1 MQQITVKDGDYNCP
15 LPMTKQDWIEILL
28 DDSFMSN
35 NYKFALSIF
44 YLEPDHKATC
54 KYLAEKYHTHPTSI
68 SGFIT
73 QFSARVQGK
82 LKRFEIVKEDGS
94 PNWWLI
100 TMTGK
105 KVAGGLF
112 EWRLRDELIEA
123 IDELNYIQKNVLLIN
138 NLKILIDHINDDI
151 SDFSIRFVKLRQKL
165 ADLQRSDSA
174 KQLFIYD
181 NTDRD
186 WAINVGGSDEIQY
199 RIYLR
204 DGIIGYGL
212 GFNTRYVENE
222 RRPNFEYIKPFMEA
236 FIALKNS
243 DEITKLTDRGFE
255 FNNDI
260 ADISDFKKGKYYLFG
275 HEIKINNDHL
285 SLIDYYSIINDFK
298 GALFEAYEKVYELA
312 NKMRVNSDTNSTVEE
327 TQQPINDPLLK
338 EISELLLANKN
349 LILTGAPGTGKTY
362 LAKILADAWG
372 AEHKLIQFHPSYD
385 YTDFVEGLRPIQ
397 GEDSEVGFEL
407 RDGSFK
413 TFCKEALKYQNNQQ
427 LSNFEEVYQRFI
439 DDISESA
446 VELATPS
453 QESPFSVIVNSRDNI
468 TAVLSSETQRE
479 ITLTKSLIQTY
490 FETGKALN
498 WKPYLI
504 PVCDY
509 IEENYDLRMVNTED
523 KGKKFILILDEINRA
538 EISKVLGELFFS
550 IDPGYRG
557 ESGRVTTQYANLQ
570 TEEDVFKD
578 GFYIPDNVYI
588 IGTMNDIDRSVESFD
603 FAMRRRFAWKEIKAE
618 DRLSMWE
625 GQIDKWA
632 DEARRRLTALNSAIE
647 SVQGLSDAYH
657 VGPAYFLK
665 LANYNGDFDK
675 LWTYHLQSLLFE
687 YLRGYPDADE
697 QLASLKSAYDKAYYD
712 VHESVSAD
720 ASYDG

>member
-1 MQQITVKDGDYNCP
+1 MN
-15 LPMTKQDWIEILL
+15 KQDWIEILS

-44 YLEPDHKATC
+44 YLESDHKATC

-82 LKRFEIVKEDGS
+82 LNRFEVVKEDGS

-112 EWRLRDELIEA
+112 EWRLRDELIDA
-123 IDELNYIQKNVLLIN
+123 MKHLNFVDSSQ
-138 NLKILIDHINDDI
+138 LKIDSLSTLVNFINDDLSEFI
-151 SDFSIRFVKLRQKL
+151 IGFRRARKTLSHKERATTAGILFRHKGDDSDWSI
-165 ADLQRSDSA
+165 
-174 KQLFIYD
+174 
-181 NTDRD
+181 NE
-186 WAINVGGSDEIQY
+186 GGHNEIQY
-199 RIYLR
+199 HIFLR
-204 DGIIGYGL
+204 DDEIGYGL
-212 GFNTRYVENE
+212 GFNAQYVPFNNDKTSLELV
-222 RRPNFEYIKPFMEA
+222 KPFVEA
-236 FIALKNS
+236 FLSIQDSDTVDTLK
-243 DEITKLTDRGFE
+243 DRGF
-255 FNNDI
+255 DI
-260 ADISDFKKGKYYLFG
+260 DLASLKSMDEGGYNLFG
-275 HEIKINNDHL
+275 RVVPLFDNKL
-285 SLIDYYSIINDFK
+285 SLIEYYSIINDLK
-298 GALFEAYEKVYELA
+298 GEVFELYKLIFETA
-312 NKMRVNSDTNSTVEE
+312 NKLDMNEKSAIQEI
-327 TQQPINDPLLK
+327 QQPITNPLLQ

-362 LAKILADAWG
+362 LAKILAEAWG

-397 GEDSEVGFEL
+397 NEEGEVGFEL
-407 RDGSFK
+407 RDGVFK
-413 TFCKEALKYQNNQQ
+413 SFCKKALKPIEAY
-427 LSNFEEVYQRFI
+427 NFDEVYERFI
-439 DDISESA
+439 DDLSEKSLEFVTPVQKKPFK
-446 VELATPS
+446 VEVTNHRNCKATPMYENAS
-453 QESPFSVIVNSRDNI
+453 SMSVTRNH
-468 TAVLSSETQRE
+468 
-479 ITLTKSLIQTY
+479 IQIY
-490 FETGKALN
+490 FETGKVN
-498 WKPYLI
+498 GWKPYLI
-504 PVCDY
+504 PICDY
-509 IEENYDLRMVNTED
+509 IENNYNLKLAATLDTD
-523 KGKKFILILDEINRA
+523 KKFIIILDEINRA

-625 GQIDKWA
+625 DQIGDWA
-632 DEARRRLTALNSAIE
+632 EEAKQRLITLNSAIE
-647 SVQGLSDAYH
+647 DIQGLSAAYH

-665 LANYNGDFDK
+665 LANYDGDFDK
-675 LWTYHLQSLLFE
+675 LWTYHLESLLFE
-687 YLRGYPDADE
+687 YLRGYPDANE
-697 QLASLKSAYDKAYYD
+697 QLAILKNAYDL
-712 VHESVSAD
+712 VETD
-720 ASYDG
+720 ASNDR

>member
-1 MQQITVKDGDYNCP
+1 MQKIIVKDGDYNCP
-15 LPMTKQDWIEILL
+15 PPINKQDWIEILS
-28 DDSFMSN
+28 DESFMSN

-73 QFSARVQGK
+73 QFSARLQGK
-82 LKRFEIVKEDGS
+82 LNRFEVIKEDGS

-123 IDELNYIQKNVLLIN
+123 MIDLDFIDSSQLNIDSLGALVNFINEDLSEFIIGFRKTRKVLSN
-138 NLKILIDHINDDI
+138 KERATTSGILFKH
-151 SDFSIRFVKLRQKL
+151 K
-165 ADLQRSDSA
+165 
-174 KQLFIYD
+174 
-181 NTDRD
+181 
-186 WAINVGGSDEIQY
+186 GGHNEIQY
-199 RIYLR
+199 HIFLR
-204 DGIIGYGL
+204 DDEVGYGL
-212 GFNTRYVENE
+212 GFNAQYVPFSNDKTSLEI
-222 RRPNFEYIKPFMEA
+222 IKPFVDS
-236 FIALKNS
+236 FLSIQNS
-243 DEITKLTDRGFE
+243 DIVETLRNRDFEIDLTSLESMGEGGYNLFGRVIPLTD
-255 FNNDI
+255 
-260 ADISDFKKGKYYLFG
+260 SK
-275 HEIKINNDHL
+275 L
-285 SLIDYYSIINDFK
+285 SLVDYYSIINDLK
-298 GALFEAYEKVYELA
+298 GDIFELYKKIFETA
-312 NKMRVNSDTNSTVEE
+312 NKFTMSEKSSEQQV
-327 TQQPINDPLLK
+327 QQPITNPLIQ
-338 EISELLLANKN
+338 EMSELLLANKN

-362 LAKILADAWG
+362 LAKTLAKAWG

-397 GEDSEVGFEL
+397 SEEGEVGFEL

-413 TFCKEALKYQNNQQ
+413 KFCKEALKYQNNQQ
-427 LSNFEEVYQRFI
+427 LSNFDDVYQRFI
-439 DDISESA
+439 DDASESA
-446 VELATPS
+446 IDLVTPS
-453 QESPFSVIVNSRDNI
+453 QESPFTVIVNSRDNI
-468 TAVLSSETQRE
+468 TAVLSTETQRQ

-504 PVCDY
+504 PVCEY
-509 IEENYDLRMVNTED
+509 IQENYDLKMANTGD
-523 KGKKFILILDEINRA
+523 KDKKFILVLDEINRA

-570 TEEDVFKD
+570 TDEDVFKD

-603 FAMRRRFAWKEIKAE
+603 FAMRRRFAWKEIKSE

-625 GQIDKWA
+625 GQIDEWTE
-632 DEARRRLTALNSAIE
+632 EAKQRLTDLNKAIE
-647 SVQGLSDAYH
+647 SVQGLSAAYH

-665 LANYNGDFDK
+665 LTNYDGDFNK
-675 LWTYHLQSLLFE
+675 LWTYHLESLLFE
-687 YLRGYPDADE
+687 YLRGYPDAE
-697 QLASLKSAYDKAYYD
+697 QQLQGLKDAYNL
-712 VHESVSAD
+712 ESRFDD
-720 ASYDG
+720 ARNDG

>member
-1 MQQITVKDGDYNCP
+1 MQKITVKDGDYNCP
-15 LPMTKQDWIEILL
+15 PPMNKQDWIEILS

-44 YLEPDHKATC
+44 YLESDHKATC

-82 LKRFEIVKEDGS
+82 LNRFEVVKEDGS

-112 EWRLRDELIEA
+112 EWRLRDELIDA
-123 IDELNYIQKNVLLIN
+123 MKHLSFVDSSQLKIDSLSTLVNFIN
-138 NLKILIDHINDDI
+138 NDLSEFIIGFRRARKTLSHKERATTAGILFRHKGDDSDWSINE
-151 SDFSIRFVKLRQKL
+151 
-165 ADLQRSDSA
+165 
-174 KQLFIYD
+174 
-181 NTDRD
+181 
-186 WAINVGGSDEIQY
+186 GGHNEIQY
-199 RIYLR
+199 HIFLR
-204 DGIIGYGL
+204 DDEIGYGL
-212 GFNTRYVENE
+212 GFNAQYVPFNNDKTSLELV
-222 RRPNFEYIKPFMEA
+222 KPFVEA
-236 FIALKNS
+236 FLSIQDSDTVDTLK
-243 DEITKLTDRGFE
+243 DRGFDVDLASLKSMDE
-255 FNNDI
+255 GGYN
-260 ADISDFKKGKYYLFG
+260 LFG
-275 HEIKINNDHL
+275 RVVPLFDNKL
-285 SLIDYYSIINDFK
+285 SLIEYYSIINDLK
-298 GALFEAYEKVYELA
+298 GEVFELYKLIFETA
-312 NKMRVNSDTNSTVEE
+312 NKLDMNEKSAIQEI
-327 TQQPINDPLLK
+327 QQPITNPLLQ

-362 LAKILADAWG
+362 LAKILAEAWG

-397 GEDSEVGFEL
+397 NEEGEVGFEL
-407 RDGSFK
+407 RDGVFK
-413 TFCKEALKYQNNQQ
+413 SFCKKALKPIEAY
-427 LSNFEEVYQRFI
+427 NFDEVYERFI
-439 DDISESA
+439 DDLSEKSLEFVTPVQKKPFK
-446 VELATPS
+446 VEVTNHRNCKATPMYENAS
-453 QESPFSVIVNSRDNI
+453 SMSVTRNH
-468 TAVLSSETQRE
+468 
-479 ITLTKSLIQTY
+479 IQIY
-490 FETGKALN
+490 FETGKVN
-498 WKPYLI
+498 GWKPYLI
-504 PVCDY
+504 PICDY
-509 IEENYDLRMVNTED
+509 IENNYNLKLAATLDTD
-523 KGKKFILILDEINRA
+523 KKFIIILDEINRA

-625 GQIDKWA
+625 DQIGDWA
-632 DEARRRLTALNSAIE
+632 EEAKQRLITLNSAIE
-647 SVQGLSDAYH
+647 DIQGLSAAYH

-665 LANYNGDFDK
+665 LADYDGDFDK
-675 LWTYHLQSLLFE
+675 LWTYHLESLLFE
-687 YLRGYPDADE
+687 YLRGYPDANE
-697 QLASLKSAYDKAYYD
+697 QLVILKNAYDL
-712 VHESVSAD
+712 VEAD
-720 ASYDG
+720 ASNDR

>member
-1 MQQITVKDGDYNCP
+1 MQKITVKDGDYNCP
-15 LPMTKQDWIEILL
+15 PPMNKQDWIEILS

-44 YLEPDHKATC
+44 YLESDHKATC

-82 LKRFEIVKEDGS
+82 LNRFEVVKEDGS

-112 EWRLRDELIEA
+112 EWRLRDELIDA
-123 IDELNYIQKNVLLIN
+123 MKHLNFVDSSQ
-138 NLKILIDHINDDI
+138 LKIDSLSTLVNFINDDLSEFI
-151 SDFSIRFVKLRQKL
+151 IGFRRARKTLSHKERATTAGILFRHKGDDSDWSI
-165 ADLQRSDSA
+165 
-174 KQLFIYD
+174 
-181 NTDRD
+181 NE
-186 WAINVGGSDEIQY
+186 GGHNEIQY
-199 RIYLR
+199 HIFLR
-204 DGIIGYGL
+204 DDEIGYGL
-212 GFNTRYVENE
+212 GFNAQYVPFNNDKTSLELV
-222 RRPNFEYIKPFMEA
+222 KPFVEA
-236 FIALKNS
+236 FLSIQDSDTVDTLK
-243 DEITKLTDRGFE
+243 DRGF
-255 FNNDI
+255 DI
-260 ADISDFKKGKYYLFG
+260 DLASLKSMDEGGYNLFG
-275 HEIKINNDHL
+275 RVVPLFDNKL
-285 SLIDYYSIINDFK
+285 SLIEYYSIINDLK
-298 GALFEAYEKVYELA
+298 GEVFELYKLIFETA
-312 NKMRVNSDTNSTVEE
+312 NKLDMNEKSAIQEI
-327 TQQPINDPLLK
+327 QQPITNPLLQ

-362 LAKILADAWG
+362 LAKILAEAWG

-397 GEDSEVGFEL
+397 NEEGEVGFEL
-407 RDGSFK
+407 RDGVFK
-413 TFCKEALKYQNNQQ
+413 SFCKKALKPIEAY
-427 LSNFEEVYQRFI
+427 NFDEVYERFI
-439 DDISESA
+439 DDLSEKSLEFVTPVQKKPFK
-446 VELATPS
+446 VEVTNHRNCKATPMYENAS
-453 QESPFSVIVNSRDNI
+453 SMSVTRNH
-468 TAVLSSETQRE
+468 
-479 ITLTKSLIQTY
+479 IQIY
-490 FETGKALN
+490 FETGKVN
-498 WKPYLI
+498 GWKPYLI
-504 PVCDY
+504 PICDY
-509 IEENYDLRMVNTED
+509 IENNYNLKLAATLDTD
-523 KGKKFILILDEINRA
+523 KKFIIILDEINRA

-625 GQIDKWA
+625 DQIGDWA
-632 DEARRRLTALNSAIE
+632 EEAKQRLITLNSAIE
-647 SVQGLSDAYH
+647 DIQGLSAAYH

-665 LANYNGDFDK
+665 LANYDGDFDK
-675 LWTYHLQSLLFE
+675 LWTYHLESLLFE
-687 YLRGYPDADE
+687 YLRGYPDANE
-697 QLASLKSAYDKAYYD
+697 QLAILKNAYDL
-712 VHESVSAD
+712 VETD
-720 ASYDG
+720 ASNDR

>member
-1 MQQITVKDGDYNCP
+1 LQKITVKDGDYNCP
-15 LPMTKQDWIEILL
+15 PPMNKQDWIEILS

-44 YLEPDHKATC
+44 YLESDHKATC

-82 LKRFEIVKEDGS
+82 LNRFEVVKEDGS

-112 EWRLRDELIEA
+112 EWRLRDELIDA
-123 IDELNYIQKNVLLIN
+123 MKHLSFVDSSQ
-138 NLKILIDHINDDI
+138 LKIDSLSTLVNFINDDLSEFI
-151 SDFSIRFVKLRQKL
+151 IGFRRARKTLSHKERATTAGILFRHKGDDSDWSI
-165 ADLQRSDSA
+165 
-174 KQLFIYD
+174 
-181 NTDRD
+181 NE
-186 WAINVGGSDEIQY
+186 GGHNEIQY
-199 RIYLR
+199 HIFLR
-204 DGIIGYGL
+204 DDEIGYGL
-212 GFNTRYVENE
+212 GFNAQYVPFNNDKTSLELV
-222 RRPNFEYIKPFMEA
+222 KPFVEA
-236 FIALKNS
+236 FLSIQDSDTVDTLK
-243 DEITKLTDRGFE
+243 DRGF
-255 FNNDI
+255 DI
-260 ADISDFKKGKYYLFG
+260 DLASLKSMDEGGYNLFG
-275 HEIKINNDHL
+275 RVVPLFDNKL
-285 SLIDYYSIINDFK
+285 SLIEYYSIINDLK
-298 GALFEAYEKVYELA
+298 GEVFELYKLIFETA
-312 NKMRVNSDTNSTVEE
+312 NKLDMNEKSAIQEI
-327 TQQPINDPLLK
+327 QQPITNPLLQ

-362 LAKILADAWG
+362 LAKILAEAWG

-397 GEDSEVGFEL
+397 NEEGEVGFEL
-407 RDGSFK
+407 RDGVFK
-413 TFCKEALKYQNNQQ
+413 SFCKKALKPIEAY
-427 LSNFEEVYQRFI
+427 NFDEVYERFI
-439 DDISESA
+439 DDLSEKSLEFVTPVQKKPFK
-446 VELATPS
+446 VEVTNHRNCKATPMYENAS
-453 QESPFSVIVNSRDNI
+453 SMSVTRNH
-468 TAVLSSETQRE
+468 
-479 ITLTKSLIQTY
+479 IQIY
-490 FETGKALN
+490 FETGKVN
-498 WKPYLI
+498 GWKPYLI
-504 PVCDY
+504 PICDY
-509 IEENYDLRMVNTED
+509 IENNYNLKLAATLDTD
-523 KGKKFILILDEINRA
+523 KKFIIILDEINRA

-625 GQIDKWA
+625 DQIGDWA
-632 DEARRRLTALNSAIE
+632 EEAKQRLITLNSAIE
-647 SVQGLSDAYH
+647 DIQGLSAAYH

-665 LANYNGDFDK
+665 LANYDGDFDK
-675 LWTYHLQSLLFE
+675 LWTYHLESLLFE
-687 YLRGYPDADE
+687 YLRGYPDANE
-697 QLASLKSAYDKAYYD
+697 QLAILKNAYDL
-712 VHESVSAD
+712 VETD
-720 ASYDG
+720 ASNDR

>member
-1 MQQITVKDGDYNCP
+1 MQKIIVKDGDYNCP
-15 LPMTKQDWIEILL
+15 PPINKQDWIEILS
-28 DDSFMSN
+28 DESFMSN

-73 QFSARVQGK
+73 QFSARLQGK
-82 LKRFEIVKEDGS
+82 LNRFEVIKEDGS

-123 IDELNYIQKNVLLIN
+123 MIDLDFIDSSQLNIDSLGALVNFINEDLSEFIIGFRKTRKVLSN
-138 NLKILIDHINDDI
+138 KERATTSGILFKHKGDD
-151 SDFSIRFVKLRQKL
+151 
-165 ADLQRSDSA
+165 A
-174 KQLFIYD
+174 
-181 NTDRD
+181 D
-186 WAINVGGSDEIQY
+186 WAINEGGHNEIQY
-199 RIYLR
+199 HIFLR
-204 DGIIGYGL
+204 DDEVGYGL
-212 GFNTRYVENE
+212 GFNAQYVPFSNDKTSLEI
-222 RRPNFEYIKPFMEA
+222 IKPFVDS
-236 FIALKNS
+236 FLSIQNS
-243 DEITKLTDRGFE
+243 DIVETLRNRDFEIDLTSLESMGEGGYNLFGRVIPLTD
-255 FNNDI
+255 
-260 ADISDFKKGKYYLFG
+260 SK
-275 HEIKINNDHL
+275 L
-285 SLIDYYSIINDFK
+285 SLVDYYSIINDLK
-298 GALFEAYEKVYELA
+298 GDIFELYKKIFETA
-312 NKMRVNSDTNSTVEE
+312 NKFTMSEKSSEQQV
-327 TQQPINDPLLK
+327 QQPITNPLIQ
-338 EISELLLANKN
+338 EMSELLLANKN

-362 LAKILADAWG
+362 LAKTLAEAWG

-397 GEDSEVGFEL
+397 SEEGEVGFEL

-413 TFCKEALKYQNNQQ
+413 KFCKEALKYQNNQQ
-427 LSNFEEVYQRFI
+427 LSNFDDVYQRFI
-439 DDISESA
+439 DDASESA
-446 VELATPS
+446 IDLVTPS
-453 QESPFSVIVNSRDNI
+453 QESPFTVIVNSRDNI
-468 TAVLSSETQRE
+468 TAVLSTETQRQ

-504 PVCDY
+504 PVCEY
-509 IEENYDLRMVNTED
+509 IQENYDLKMANTGD
-523 KGKKFILILDEINRA
+523 KDKKFILVLDEINRA

-570 TEEDVFKD
+570 TDEDVFKD

-603 FAMRRRFAWKEIKAE
+603 FAMRRRFAWKEIKSE

-625 GQIDKWA
+625 GQIDEWTE
-632 DEARRRLTALNSAIE
+632 EAKQRLTDLNKAIE
-647 SVQGLSDAYH
+647 SVQGLSAAYH

-665 LANYNGDFDK
+665 LTNYDGDFNK
-675 LWTYHLQSLLFE
+675 LWTYHLESLLFE
-687 YLRGYPDADE
+687 YLRGYPDAE
-697 QLASLKSAYDKAYYD
+697 QQLQGLKDAYNL
-712 VHESVSAD
+712 ESRFDD
-720 ASYDG
+720 ARNDG

>member
-1 MQQITVKDGDYNCP
+1 MQKITVKDGDYNCP
-15 LPMTKQDWIEILL
+15 PPMNKQDWIEILS

-44 YLEPDHKATC
+44 YLESDHKATC

-82 LKRFEIVKEDGS
+82 LNRFEVVKEDGS

-112 EWRLRDELIEA
+112 EWRLRDELIDA
-123 IDELNYIQKNVLLIN
+123 MKHLSFVDSSQ
-138 NLKILIDHINDDI
+138 LKIDSLSTLVNFINDDLSEFI
-151 SDFSIRFVKLRQKL
+151 IGFRRARKTLSHKERATTAGILFRHKGDDSDWSI
-165 ADLQRSDSA
+165 
-174 KQLFIYD
+174 
-181 NTDRD
+181 NE
-186 WAINVGGSDEIQY
+186 GGHNEIQY
-199 RIYLR
+199 HIFLR
-204 DGIIGYGL
+204 DDEIGYGL
-212 GFNTRYVENE
+212 GFNAQYVPFNNDKTSLELV
-222 RRPNFEYIKPFMEA
+222 KPFVEA
-236 FIALKNS
+236 FLSIQDSDTVDTLK
-243 DEITKLTDRGFE
+243 DRGF
-255 FNNDI
+255 DI
-260 ADISDFKKGKYYLFG
+260 DLASLKSMDEGGYNLFG
-275 HEIKINNDHL
+275 RVVPLFDNKL
-285 SLIDYYSIINDFK
+285 SLIEYYSIINDLK
-298 GALFEAYEKVYELA
+298 GEVFELYKLIFETA
-312 NKMRVNSDTNSTVEE
+312 NKLDMNEKSAIQEI
-327 TQQPINDPLLK
+327 QQPITNPLLQ

-362 LAKILADAWG
+362 LAKILAEAWG

-397 GEDSEVGFEL
+397 NEEGEVGFEL
-407 RDGSFK
+407 RDGVFK
-413 TFCKEALKYQNNQQ
+413 SFCKKALKPIEAY
-427 LSNFEEVYQRFI
+427 NFDEVYERFI
-439 DDISESA
+439 DDLSEKSLEFVTPVQKKPFK
-446 VELATPS
+446 VEVTNHRNCKATPMYENAS
-453 QESPFSVIVNSRDNI
+453 SMSVTRNH
-468 TAVLSSETQRE
+468 
-479 ITLTKSLIQTY
+479 IQIY
-490 FETGKALN
+490 FETGKVN
-498 WKPYLI
+498 GWKPYLI
-504 PVCDY
+504 PICDY
-509 IEENYDLRMVNTED
+509 IENNYNLKLAATLDTD
-523 KGKKFILILDEINRA
+523 KKFIIILDEINRA

-625 GQIDKWA
+625 DQIGDWA
-632 DEARRRLTALNSAIE
+632 EEAKQRLITLNSAFEDI
-647 SVQGLSDAYH
+647 QGLSAAYH

-665 LANYNGDFDK
+665 LADYDGDFDK
-675 LWTYHLQSLLFE
+675 LWTYHLESLLFE
-687 YLRGYPDADE
+687 YLRGYPDANE
-697 QLASLKSAYDKAYYD
+697 QLVILKNAYDL
-712 VHESVSAD
+712 VEAD
-720 ASYDG
+720 ASNDR

>member
-1 MQQITVKDGDYNCP
+1 MQQTTVKDGDYNCP
-15 LPMTKQDWIEILL
+15 PPMNKQDWIEILS

-54 KYLAEKYHTHPTSI
+54 KYLAEKYHTYPTSI

-82 LKRFEIVKEDGS
+82 LKRFEVVKEDGS

-123 IDELNYIQKNVLLIN
+123 MKYLNFVDSSQ
-138 NLKILIDHINDDI
+138 LKIDSLSTLVNFINDDLSEFI
-151 SDFSIRFVKLRQKL
+151 IGFRKARKTLSHKERATTSGILFKHKDDDADWSI
-165 ADLQRSDSA
+165 
-174 KQLFIYD
+174 
-181 NTDRD
+181 NE
-186 WAINVGGSDEIQY
+186 GGHNEIQY
-199 RIYLR
+199 HIFLQ
-204 DGIIGYGL
+204 DNKIGYGL
-212 GFNTRYVENE
+212 GFNAQYV
-222 RRPNFEYIKPFMEA
+222 PFNNDKTSLELIQPFVEA
-236 FIALKNS
+236 FLSIQDSDTVDTLK
-243 DEITKLTDRGFE
+243 DRGF
-255 FNNDI
+255 DI
-260 ADISDFKKGKYYLFG
+260 DLDSLKSMGEGGYNLFG
-275 HEIKINNDHL
+275 RVVRLFDNKL
-285 SLIDYYSIINDFK
+285 SLIDYYSIINDLK
-298 GALFEAYEKVYELA
+298 GDVFELYKLIFETA
-312 NKMRVNSDTNSTVEE
+312 NKLNMTKKFAIQD
-327 TQQPINDPLLK
+327 TQQPITDHLMK
-338 EISELLLANKN
+338 EISELLLANNN

-362 LAKILADAWG
+362 LAKKLANVWNAKF
-372 AEHKLIQFHPSYD
+372 ELIQFHPSYD

-397 GEDSEVGFEL
+397 SEDGEVGFEL

-413 TFCKEALKYQNNQQ
+413 KFCKEAIKYQNNQQ
-427 LSNFEEVYQRFI
+427 LSNFEDIYQRFI
-439 DDISESA
+439 DEISENTL
-446 VELATPS
+446 ELVTPS

-468 TAVLSSETQRE
+468 TAVLSSETQRQ

-490 FETGKALN
+490 FETGKSLN

-504 PVCDY
+504 PVCQY
-509 IEENYDLRMVNTED
+509 IEENYDLQMANTED
-523 KGKKFILILDEINRA
+523 KNKKFVLILDEINRA

-557 ESGRVTTQYANLQ
+557 VSGRVTTQYANLQ

-603 FAMRRRFAWKEIKAE
+603 FAMRRRFAWKEIRAE
-618 DRLSMWE
+618 DRLSIWE
-625 GQIDKWA
+625 GQIDKWT

-647 SVQGLSDAYH
+647 AVQGLNNAYH

-665 LANYNGDFDK
+665 LANYDGDFDK
-675 LWTYHLQSLLFE
+675 LWAYHLESLLFE

-697 QLASLKSAYDKAYYD
+697 QLASLKSAYDNAYK
-712 VHESVSAD
+712 SVAAD
-720 ASYDG
+720 ANYDG

>member
-1 MQQITVKDGDYNCP
+1 MQQIIIKNDDYNGP
-15 LPMTKQDWIEILL
+15 SQVTREEWLHVLL
-28 DDSFMSN
+28 DEDFMSL
-35 NYKFALSIF
+35 NYKFFLITFFS
-44 YLEPDHKATC
+44 EPEYKADFE
-54 KYLAEKYHTHPTSI
+54 YLAKRYNLSKQSLSGYI
-68 SGFIT
+68 S
-73 QFSARVQGK
+73 QFNMKVK
-82 LKRFEIVKEDGS
+82 KRFSKLQNVDTS
-94 PNWWLI
+94 SSWLI
-100 TMTGK
+100 AMKGSEN
-105 KVAGGLF
+105 G
-112 EWRLRDELIEA
+112 EWQLRDELA
-123 IDELNYIQKNVLLIN
+123 GAMQELDYINASALKINSISHLVSLIN
-138 NLKILIDHINDDI
+138 QDVSGLKK
-151 SDFSIRFVKLRQKL
+151 DFLFARKELTGNQRITNSKLLFKY
-165 ADLQRSDSA
+165 DSE
-174 KQLFIYD
+174 
-181 NTDRD
+181 DRE
-186 WAINVGGSDEIQY
+186 WAINEGAGTEVQY
-199 RIYLR
+199 HIYLS
-204 DGIIGYGL
+204 DNKIGYGL
-212 GFNTRYVENE
+212 GFNTLYVRFKEE
-222 RRPNFEYIKPFMEA
+222 KTPIEYIRPFMNA
-236 FIALKNS
+236 FTALRDS
-243 DEITKLTDRGFE
+243 EEITKLAKRGFTLNTDE
-255 FNNDI
+255 Y
-260 ADISDFKKGKYYLFG
+260 DFQNPVKDEHYLFG
-275 HEIKINNDHL
+275 RIMELDYEQKL
-285 SLIDYYSIINDFK
+285 SLLDYYSIINDLKGDLFDAYKNVFK
-298 GALFEAYEKVYELA
+298 LA
-312 NKMRVNSDTNSTVEE
+312 NKSIMNEQVSTSNA
-327 TQQPINDPLLK
+327 QPPIINPLLQ

-362 LAKILADAWG
+362 LAKALAKAWD

-397 GEDSEVGFEL
+397 NEDGEVGFEL

-413 TFCKEALKYQNNQQ
+413 KFCKEALKYQNNQQ
-427 LSNFEEVYQRFI
+427 LSNFDEVYQKFI
-439 DDISESA
+439 DEVSESA
-446 VELATPS
+446 VKLATPS
-453 QESPFSVIVNSRDNI
+453 QASPFTAIVNSRDNI

-504 PVCDY
+504 PVCEY
-509 IEENYDLRMVNTED
+509 IEEKYDLSMADTED
-523 KGKKFILILDEINRA
+523 KDKKFILILDEINRA

-618 DRLSMWE
+618 DRLSIWE
-625 GQIDKWA
+625 GQIDEWVE
-632 DEARRRLTALNSAIE
+632 EAKQRLINLNSAIE

-697 QLASLKSAYDKAYYD
+697 QLASLRSAYDNAYDKA
-712 VHESVSAD
+712 HESVDAD
-720 ASYDG
+720 DSHD

>member
-1 MQQITVKDGDYNCP
+1 MN
-15 LPMTKQDWIEILL
+15 KQDWIEILS

-44 YLEPDHKATC
+44 YLESDHKATC

-82 LKRFEIVKEDGS
+82 LNRFEVVKEDGS

-112 EWRLRDELIEA
+112 EWRLGDELIDA
-123 IDELNYIQKNVLLIN
+123 MKHLNFVDSSQ
-138 NLKILIDHINDDI
+138 LKIDSLSTLVNFINDDLSEFI
-151 SDFSIRFVKLRQKL
+151 IGFRRARKTLSHKERATTAGILFRHKGDDSDWSI
-165 ADLQRSDSA
+165 
-174 KQLFIYD
+174 
-181 NTDRD
+181 NE
-186 WAINVGGSDEIQY
+186 GGHNEIQY
-199 RIYLR
+199 HIFLR
-204 DGIIGYGL
+204 DDEIGYGL
-212 GFNTRYVENE
+212 GFNAQYVPFNNDKTSLELV
-222 RRPNFEYIKPFMEA
+222 KPFVEA
-236 FIALKNS
+236 FLSIQDSDTVDTLK
-243 DEITKLTDRGFE
+243 DRGF
-255 FNNDI
+255 DI
-260 ADISDFKKGKYYLFG
+260 DLASLKSMDEGGYNLFG
-275 HEIKINNDHL
+275 RVVPLFDNKL
-285 SLIDYYSIINDFK
+285 SLIEYYSIINDLK
-298 GALFEAYEKVYELA
+298 GEVFELYKLIFETA
-312 NKMRVNSDTNSTVEE
+312 NKLDMNEKSAIQEI
-327 TQQPINDPLLK
+327 QQPITNPLLQ

-362 LAKILADAWG
+362 LAKILAEAWG

-397 GEDSEVGFEL
+397 NEEGEVGFEL
-407 RDGSFK
+407 RDGVFK
-413 TFCKEALKYQNNQQ
+413 SFCKKALKPIEAY
-427 LSNFEEVYQRFI
+427 NFDEVYERFI
-439 DDISESA
+439 DDLSEKSLEFVTPVQKKPFK
-446 VELATPS
+446 VEVTNHRNCKATPMYENAS
-453 QESPFSVIVNSRDNI
+453 SMSVTRNH
-468 TAVLSSETQRE
+468 
-479 ITLTKSLIQTY
+479 IQIY
-490 FETGKALN
+490 FETGKVN
-498 WKPYLI
+498 GWKPYLI
-504 PVCDY
+504 PICDY
-509 IEENYDLRMVNTED
+509 IENNYNLKLAATLDTD
-523 KGKKFILILDEINRA
+523 KKFIIILDEINRA

-625 GQIDKWA
+625 DQIGDWA
-632 DEARRRLTALNSAIE
+632 EKAKQRLITLNSAIE
-647 SVQGLSDAYH
+647 DIQGLSAAYH

-665 LANYNGDFDK
+665 LANYDGDFDK
-675 LWTYHLQSLLFE
+675 LWTYHLESLLFE
-687 YLRGYPDADE
+687 YLRGYPDANE
-697 QLASLKSAYDKAYYD
+697 QLAILKNAYDL
-712 VHESVSAD
+712 VETD
-720 ASYDG
+720 ASNDR

>member
-1 MQQITVKDGDYNCP
+1 MQQIIIKNDDYNGP
-15 LPMTKQDWIEILL
+15 SQVTREEWLHVLL
-28 DDSFMSN
+28 DEDFMSL
-35 NYKFALSIF
+35 NYKFFLITFFS
-44 YLEPDHKATC
+44 EPEYKADFE
-54 KYLAEKYHTHPTSI
+54 YLAKRYNLSKQSLSGYI
-68 SGFIT
+68 S
-73 QFSARVQGK
+73 QFNMKVK
-82 LKRFEIVKEDGS
+82 KRFSKLQNVDTS
-94 PNWWLI
+94 SSWLI
-100 TMTGK
+100 AMKGSEN
-105 KVAGGLF
+105 G
-112 EWRLRDELIEA
+112 EWQLRDELA
-123 IDELNYIQKNVLLIN
+123 GAMQELDYINASALKINSISHLVSLIN
-138 NLKILIDHINDDI
+138 QDVSGLKK
-151 SDFSIRFVKLRQKL
+151 DFLFARKELTGNQRITNSKLLFKY
-165 ADLQRSDSA
+165 DSE
-174 KQLFIYD
+174 
-181 NTDRD
+181 DRE
-186 WAINVGGSDEIQY
+186 WAINEGAGTEVQY
-199 RIYLR
+199 HIYLS
-204 DGIIGYGL
+204 DNKIGYGL
-212 GFNTRYVENE
+212 GFNTLYVRFKEE
-222 RRPNFEYIKPFMEA
+222 KTPIEYIRPFMNA
-236 FIALKNS
+236 FTALRDS
-243 DEITKLTDRGFE
+243 EEITKLAKRGFTLNTDE
-255 FNNDI
+255 Y
-260 ADISDFKKGKYYLFG
+260 DFQNPVKDEHYLFG
-275 HEIKINNDHL
+275 RIMELDYEQKL
-285 SLIDYYSIINDFK
+285 SLLDYYSIINDLKGDLFDAYKNVFK
-298 GALFEAYEKVYELA
+298 LA
-312 NKMRVNSDTNSTVEE
+312 NKSIMNEQVSTSNA
-327 TQQPINDPLLK
+327 QPPIPNPLLQ

-362 LAKILADAWG
+362 LAKALAKAWD

-397 GEDSEVGFEL
+397 NEDGEVGFEL

-413 TFCKEALKYQNNQQ
+413 KFCKEALKYQNNQQ
-427 LSNFEEVYQRFI
+427 LSNFDEVYQKFI
-439 DDISESA
+439 DEVSESA
-446 VELATPS
+446 VKLATPS
-453 QESPFSVIVNSRDNI
+453 QASPFTAIVNSRDNI

-504 PVCDY
+504 PVCEY
-509 IEENYDLRMVNTED
+509 IEEKYDLSMADTED
-523 KGKKFILILDEINRA
+523 KDKKFILILDEINRA

-618 DRLSMWE
+618 DRLSIWE
-625 GQIDKWA
+625 GQIDEWVE
-632 DEARRRLTALNSAIE
+632 EAKQRLINLNSAIE

-697 QLASLKSAYDKAYYD
+697 QLASLRSAYDNAYDKA
-712 VHESVSAD
+712 HESVDAD
-720 ASYDG
+720 DSHD

>member
-1 MQQITVKDGDYNCP
+1 MN
-15 LPMTKQDWIEILL
+15 KQDWIEILS

-44 YLEPDHKATC
+44 YLESDHKATC

-82 LKRFEIVKEDGS
+82 LNRFEVVKEDGS

-112 EWRLRDELIEA
+112 EWRLRDELIDA
-123 IDELNYIQKNVLLIN
+123 MKHLNFVDSSQ
-138 NLKILIDHINDDI
+138 LKIDSLSTLVNFINDDLSEFI
-151 SDFSIRFVKLRQKL
+151 IGFRRARKTLSHKERATTAGILFRHKGDDSDWSI
-165 ADLQRSDSA
+165 
-174 KQLFIYD
+174 
-181 NTDRD
+181 NE
-186 WAINVGGSDEIQY
+186 GGHNEIQY
-199 RIYLR
+199 HIFLR
-204 DGIIGYGL
+204 DDEIGYGL
-212 GFNTRYVENE
+212 GFNAQYVPFNNDKTSLELV
-222 RRPNFEYIKPFMEA
+222 KPFVEA
-236 FIALKNS
+236 FLSIQDSDTVDTLK
-243 DEITKLTDRGFE
+243 DRGF
-255 FNNDI
+255 DI
-260 ADISDFKKGKYYLFG
+260 DLASLKSMDEGGYNLFG
-275 HEIKINNDHL
+275 RVVPLFDNKL
-285 SLIDYYSIINDFK
+285 SLIEYYSIINDLK
-298 GALFEAYEKVYELA
+298 GEVFELYKLIFETA
-312 NKMRVNSDTNSTVEE
+312 NKLDMNEKSAIQEI
-327 TQQPINDPLLK
+327 QQPITNPLLQ

-362 LAKILADAWG
+362 LAKILAEAWG

-397 GEDSEVGFEL
+397 NEEGEVGFEL
-407 RDGSFK
+407 RDGVFK
-413 TFCKEALKYQNNQQ
+413 SFCKKALKPIEAY
-427 LSNFEEVYQRFI
+427 NFDEVYERFI
-439 DDISESA
+439 DDLSEKSLEFVTPVQKKPFK
-446 VELATPS
+446 VEITNHRNCKATPMYENAS
-453 QESPFSVIVNSRDNI
+453 SMSVTRNH
-468 TAVLSSETQRE
+468 
-479 ITLTKSLIQTY
+479 IQIY
-490 FETGKALN
+490 FETGKVN
-498 WKPYLI
+498 GWKPYLI
-504 PVCDY
+504 PICDY
-509 IEENYDLRMVNTED
+509 IENNYNLKLAATLDTD
-523 KGKKFILILDEINRA
+523 KKFIIILDEINRA

-625 GQIDKWA
+625 DQIGDWA
-632 DEARRRLTALNSAIE
+632 EEAKQRLITLNSAIE
-647 SVQGLSDAYH
+647 DIQGLSAAYH

-665 LANYNGDFDK
+665 LANYDGDFDK
-675 LWTYHLQSLLFE
+675 LWTYHLESLLFE
-687 YLRGYPDADE
+687 YLRGYPDANE
-697 QLASLKSAYDKAYYD
+697 QLAILKNAYDL
-712 VHESVSAD
+712 VETD
-720 ASYDG
+720 ASNDR

>member
-1 MQQITVKDGDYNCP
+1 MQQTTVKDGDYNCP
-15 LPMTKQDWIEILL
+15 PPMNKQDWIEILS

-54 KYLAEKYHTHPTSI
+54 KYLAEKYHTYPTSI

-82 LKRFEIVKEDGS
+82 LKRFEVVKEDGS

-123 IDELNYIQKNVLLIN
+123 MKYLNFVDSSQ
-138 NLKILIDHINDDI
+138 LKIDSLSTLVNFINDDLSEFI
-151 SDFSIRFVKLRQKL
+151 IGFRKARKTLSHKERATTSGILFKHKDDDADWSI
-165 ADLQRSDSA
+165 
-174 KQLFIYD
+174 
-181 NTDRD
+181 NE
-186 WAINVGGSDEIQY
+186 GGHNEIQY
-199 RIYLR
+199 HIFLQ
-204 DGIIGYGL
+204 DNKIGYGL
-212 GFNTRYVENE
+212 GFNAQYV
-222 RRPNFEYIKPFMEA
+222 PFNNDKTSLELIQPFVEA
-236 FIALKNS
+236 FLSIQDSDTVDTLK
-243 DEITKLTDRGFE
+243 DRGF
-255 FNNDI
+255 DI
-260 ADISDFKKGKYYLFG
+260 DLDSLKSMGEGGYNLFG
-275 HEIKINNDHL
+275 RVVRLFDNKL
-285 SLIDYYSIINDFK
+285 SLIDYYSIINDLK
-298 GALFEAYEKVYELA
+298 GDVFELYKLIFETA
-312 NKMRVNSDTNSTVEE
+312 NKLNMTKKFAIQD
-327 TQQPINDPLLK
+327 TQQPITDPLMK
-338 EISELLLANKN
+338 EISELLLANNN

-362 LAKILADAWG
+362 LAKKLANVWNAKF
-372 AEHKLIQFHPSYD
+372 ELIQFHPSYD

-397 GEDSEVGFEL
+397 SEDGEVGFEL

-413 TFCKEALKYQNNQQ
+413 KFCKEAIKYQNNQQ
-427 LSNFEEVYQRFI
+427 LSNFEDIYQRFI
-439 DDISESA
+439 DEISENTL
-446 VELATPS
+446 ELVTPS

-468 TAVLSSETQRE
+468 TAVLSSETQRQ

-490 FETGKALN
+490 FETGKSLN

-504 PVCDY
+504 PVCQY
-509 IEENYDLRMVNTED
+509 IEENYDLQMANTED
-523 KGKKFILILDEINRA
+523 KNKKFVLILDEINRA

-557 ESGRVTTQYANLQ
+557 VSGRVTTQYANLQ

-603 FAMRRRFAWKEIKAE
+603 FAMRRRFAWKEIRAE
-618 DRLSMWE
+618 DRLSIWE
-625 GQIDKWA
+625 GQIDKWT

-647 SVQGLSDAYH
+647 AVQGLNNAYH

-665 LANYNGDFDK
+665 LANYDGDFDK
-675 LWTYHLQSLLFE
+675 LWAYHLESLLFE

-697 QLASLKSAYDKAYYD
+697 QLASLKSAYDNAYK
-712 VHESVSAD
+712 SVAAD

>member
-1 MQQITVKDGDYNCP
+1 MQKIIVKDGDYNCP
-15 LPMTKQDWIEILL
+15 PPINKQDWIEILS
-28 DDSFMSN
+28 DESFMSN

-73 QFSARVQGK
+73 QFSARLQGK
-82 LKRFEIVKEDGS
+82 LNRFEVIKEDGS

-123 IDELNYIQKNVLLIN
+123 MIDLDFIDSSQLNIDSLGALVNFINEDLSEFIIGFRKTRKVLSN
-138 NLKILIDHINDDI
+138 KERATTSGILFKHKGDD
-151 SDFSIRFVKLRQKL
+151 
-165 ADLQRSDSA
+165 A
-174 KQLFIYD
+174 
-181 NTDRD
+181 D
-186 WAINVGGSDEIQY
+186 WAINEGGHNEIQY
-199 RIYLR
+199 HIFLR
-204 DGIIGYGL
+204 DDEVGYGL
-212 GFNTRYVENE
+212 GFNAQYVPFSNDKTSLEI
-222 RRPNFEYIKPFMEA
+222 IKPFVDS
-236 FIALKNS
+236 FLSIQNS
-243 DEITKLTDRGFE
+243 DIVETLRNRDFEIDLTSLESMGEGGYNLFGRVIPLTD
-255 FNNDI
+255 
-260 ADISDFKKGKYYLFG
+260 SK
-275 HEIKINNDHL
+275 L
-285 SLIDYYSIINDFK
+285 SLVDYYSIINDLK
-298 GALFEAYEKVYELA
+298 GDIFELYKKIFETA
-312 NKMRVNSDTNSTVEE
+312 NKFTMSEKSSEQQV
-327 TQQPINDPLLK
+327 QQPITNPLIQ
-338 EISELLLANKN
+338 EMSELLLANKN

-362 LAKILADAWG
+362 LAKTLAEAWG

-397 GEDSEVGFEL
+397 SEEGEVGFEL

-413 TFCKEALKYQNNQQ
+413 KFCKEALKYQNNQQ
-427 LSNFEEVYQRFI
+427 LSNFDDVYQRFI
-439 DDISESA
+439 DDASESA
-446 VELATPS
+446 IDLVTPS
-453 QESPFSVIVNSRDNI
+453 QESPFTVIVNSRDNI
-468 TAVLSSETQRE
+468 TAVLSTETQRQ

-504 PVCDY
+504 PVCKY
-509 IEENYDLRMVNTED
+509 IQENYDLKMANTGD
-523 KGKKFILILDEINRA
+523 KDKKFILVLDEINRA

-570 TEEDVFKD
+570 TDEDVFKD

-603 FAMRRRFAWKEIKAE
+603 FAMRRRFAWKEIKSE

-625 GQIDKWA
+625 GQIDEWTE
-632 DEARRRLTALNSAIE
+632 EAKQRLTDLNKAIE
-647 SVQGLSDAYH
+647 SVQGLSAAYH

-665 LANYNGDFDK
+665 LTNYDGDFNK
-675 LWTYHLQSLLFE
+675 LWTYHLESLLFE
-687 YLRGYPDADE
+687 YLRGYPDAE
-697 QLASLKSAYDKAYYD
+697 QQLQGLKDAYNL
-712 VHESVSAD
+712 ESRFDD
-720 ASYDG
+720 ARNDG

>member
-1 MQQITVKDGDYNCP
+1 MN
-15 LPMTKQDWIEILL
+15 KQDWIEILS

-44 YLEPDHKATC
+44 YLESDHKATC

-82 LKRFEIVKEDGS
+82 LNRFEVVKEDGS

-112 EWRLRDELIEA
+112 EWRLRDELIDA
-123 IDELNYIQKNVLLIN
+123 MKHLSFVDSSQ
-138 NLKILIDHINDDI
+138 LKIDSLSTLVNFINDDLSEFI
-151 SDFSIRFVKLRQKL
+151 IGFRRARKTLSHKERATTAGILFRHKGDDSDWSI
-165 ADLQRSDSA
+165 
-174 KQLFIYD
+174 
-181 NTDRD
+181 NE
-186 WAINVGGSDEIQY
+186 GGHNEIQY
-199 RIYLR
+199 HIFLR
-204 DGIIGYGL
+204 DDEIGYGL
-212 GFNTRYVENE
+212 GFNAQYVPFNNDKTSLELV
-222 RRPNFEYIKPFMEA
+222 KPFVEA
-236 FIALKNS
+236 FLSIQDSDTVDTLK
-243 DEITKLTDRGFE
+243 DRGF
-255 FNNDI
+255 DI
-260 ADISDFKKGKYYLFG
+260 DLASLKSMDEGGYNLFG
-275 HEIKINNDHL
+275 RVVPLFDNKL
-285 SLIDYYSIINDFK
+285 SLIEYYSIINDLK
-298 GALFEAYEKVYELA
+298 GEVFELYKLIFETA
-312 NKMRVNSDTNSTVEE
+312 NKLDMNEKSAIQEI
-327 TQQPINDPLLK
+327 QQPITNPLLQ

-362 LAKILADAWG
+362 LAKILAEAWG

-397 GEDSEVGFEL
+397 NEEGEVGFEL
-407 RDGSFK
+407 RDGVFK
-413 TFCKEALKYQNNQQ
+413 SFCKKALKPIEAY
-427 LSNFEEVYQRFI
+427 NFDEVYERFI
-439 DDISESA
+439 DDLSEKSLEFVTPVQKKPFK
-446 VELATPS
+446 VEVTNHRNCKATPMYENAS
-453 QESPFSVIVNSRDNI
+453 SMSVTRNH
-468 TAVLSSETQRE
+468 
-479 ITLTKSLIQTY
+479 IQIY
-490 FETGKALN
+490 FETGKVN
-498 WKPYLI
+498 GWKPYLI
-504 PVCDY
+504 PICDY
-509 IEENYDLRMVNTED
+509 IENNYNLKLAATLDTD
-523 KGKKFILILDEINRA
+523 KKFIIILDEINRA

-625 GQIDKWA
+625 DQIGDWA
-632 DEARRRLTALNSAIE
+632 EEAKQRLITLNSAFEDI
-647 SVQGLSDAYH
+647 QGLSAAYH

-665 LANYNGDFDK
+665 LADYDGDFDK
-675 LWTYHLQSLLFE
+675 LWTYHLESLLFE
-687 YLRGYPDADE
+687 YLRGYPDANE
-697 QLASLKSAYDKAYYD
+697 QLVILKNAYDL
-712 VHESVSAD
+712 VEAD
-720 ASYDG
+720 ASNDR

>member
-1 MQQITVKDGDYNCP
+1 MQQTTVKDGDYNCP
-15 LPMTKQDWIEILL
+15 PPMNKQDWIEILS

-54 KYLAEKYHTHPTSI
+54 KYLAEKYHTYPTSI

-82 LKRFEIVKEDGS
+82 LKRFEVVKEDGS

-123 IDELNYIQKNVLLIN
+123 MKYLNFVDSSQ
-138 NLKILIDHINDDI
+138 LKIDSLSTLVNFINDDLSEFI
-151 SDFSIRFVKLRQKL
+151 IGFRKARKTLSHKERATTSGILFKHKDDDADWSI
-165 ADLQRSDSA
+165 
-174 KQLFIYD
+174 
-181 NTDRD
+181 NE
-186 WAINVGGSDEIQY
+186 GGHNEIQY
-199 RIYLR
+199 HIFLQ
-204 DGIIGYGL
+204 DNKIGYGL
-212 GFNTRYVENE
+212 GFNAQYV
-222 RRPNFEYIKPFMEA
+222 PFNNDKTSLELIQPFVEA
-236 FIALKNS
+236 FLSIQDSDTVDTLK
-243 DEITKLTDRGFE
+243 DRGF
-255 FNNDI
+255 DI
-260 ADISDFKKGKYYLFG
+260 DLDSLKSMGEGGYNLFG
-275 HEIKINNDHL
+275 RVVRLFDNKL
-285 SLIDYYSIINDFK
+285 SLIDYYSIINDLK
-298 GALFEAYEKVYELA
+298 GDVFELYKLIFETA
-312 NKMRVNSDTNSTVEE
+312 NKLNMTKKFAIQD
-327 TQQPINDPLLK
+327 TQQPITDPLMK
-338 EISELLLANKN
+338 EISELLLANNN

-362 LAKILADAWG
+362 LAKKLANVWNAKF
-372 AEHKLIQFHPSYD
+372 ELIQFHPSYD

-397 GEDSEVGFEL
+397 SEDGEVGFEL

-413 TFCKEALKYQNNQQ
+413 KFCKEAIKYQNNQQ
-427 LSNFEEVYQRFI
+427 LSNFEDIYQRFI
-439 DDISESA
+439 DEISENTL
-446 VELATPS
+446 ELVTPS

-468 TAVLSSETQRE
+468 TAVLSSETQRQ

-490 FETGKALN
+490 FETGKSLN

-504 PVCDY
+504 PVCQY
-509 IEENYDLRMVNTED
+509 IEENYDLQMANTED
-523 KGKKFILILDEINRA
+523 KNKKFVLILDEINRA

-557 ESGRVTTQYANLQ
+557 VSGRVTTQYANLQ

-603 FAMRRRFAWKEIKAE
+603 FAMRRRFAWKEIRAE
-618 DRLSMWE
+618 DRLSIWE
-625 GQIDKWA
+625 GQIDKWT

-647 SVQGLSDAYH
+647 AVQGLNNAYH

-665 LANYNGDFDK
+665 LANYDGDFDK
-675 LWTYHLQSLLFE
+675 LWAYHLESLLFE

-697 QLASLKSAYDKAYYD
+697 QLASLKSAYDNAYK
-712 VHESVSAD
+712 SVAAD
-720 ASYDG
+720 ANYDG